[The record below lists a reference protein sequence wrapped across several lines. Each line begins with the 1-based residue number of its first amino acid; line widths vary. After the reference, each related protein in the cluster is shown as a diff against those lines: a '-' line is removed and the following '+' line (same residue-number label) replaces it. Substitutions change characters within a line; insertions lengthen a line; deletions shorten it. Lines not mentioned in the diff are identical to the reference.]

1 MRERE
6 NLFYDYHAE
15 LKRREREDRN
25 KEREK
30 VSRVV
35 LFLIVLFALCICVDC
50 CYTLL
55 NGCKS
60 ETASIINMKSVNK

>member
-15 LKRREREDRN
+15 LKRRERDDRN

-30 VSRVV
+30 VSVCLLRK
-35 LFLIVLFALCICVDC
+35 LTRLTALCVPV
-50 CYTLL
+50 
-55 NGCKS
+55 G
-60 ETASIINMKSVNK
+60 